1 MTKAL
6 IRGSLFFF
14 AFRFLAFAATL
25 SAADQAAP
33 APPGKLVAG
42 GGRKLHLYCTGQGSP
57 TVVPEA
63 GAGGFSI
70 DWALV
75 ETEIANTT
83 CVCSHDRAGYGW
95 SDPGPQWDTVEQV
108 AHDREDLLPLFRYEA
123 DKPLGIPGSA
133 LSPGQRELPKL
144 SGWGLSELVP

>member
-6 IRGSLFFF
+6 IRGSLSFF

-25 SAADQAAP
+25 SAADQPAP
-33 APPGKLVAG
+33 APPGKLVDV
-42 GGRKLHLYCTGQGSP
+42 GGRKLHLYCTGPGSP
-57 TVVPEA
+57 TVVLEA

-83 CVCSHDRAGYGW
+83 RVCSCDRAGLNGHFSRPW
-95 SDPGPQWDTVEQV
+95 SSTKD
-108 AHDREDLLPLFRYEA
+108 
-123 DKPLGIPGSA
+123 
-133 LSPGQRELPKL
+133 QR
-144 SGWGLSELVP
+144 

>member
-1 MTKAL
+1 MRIILRGVGVTKAL

-25 SAADQAAP
+25 SAADQPVP
-33 APPGKLVAG
+33 APPGKLVDV

-57 TVVPEA
+57 TVVLEA

-83 CVCSHDRAGYGW
+83 RVCSYDRAGYGW

-108 AHDREDLLPLFRYEA
+108 AHGRET
-123 DKPLGIPGSA
+123 A
-133 LSPGQRELPKL
+133 LKNEPEHSPCVLAG
-144 SGWGLSELVP
+144 